1 MLEQDH
7 PTSIRVWSNR
17 GVEVHD
23 QSMPEPVSDQV
34 AAHETYLR
42 LSEQLAALEV
52 NGDVAGARRLRPRV
66 ASAKRHWH
74 ELARRSDAAMRDTRP
89 QA

>member
-34 AAHETYLR
+34 AAHETYLDLHER
-42 LSEQLAALEV
+42 WLAVYARQLEISE
-52 NGDVAGARRLRPRV
+52 AGLLRPLWR
-66 ASAKRHWH
+66 
-74 ELARRSDAAMRDTRP
+74 AAGT
-89 QA
+89 